1 MVKIRLRRIGAKHK
15 PLYRIVV
22 ADSESPRNGAFIEI
36 IGTYNP
42 LVEPESIVVKEDSAI
57 KWLEQGAQPTETA
70 YRLLVK
76 AGIMDKFTS
85 SHPTRKFRQSVRR
98 VTQKQKRKVKKLA
111 DKSTTEVISK

>member
-22 ADSESPRNGAFIEI
+22 ADSESPRGGAFIEV

-42 LVEPESIVVKEDSAI
+42 LVDPEGITVQEESAL

-70 YRLLVK
+70 YRLLAK
-76 AGIMDKFTS
+76 AGVMDKFKS
-85 SHPTRKFRQSVRR
+85 AHPTRKFRQAVQKT
-98 VTQKQKRKVKKLA
+98 TQKAKK
-111 DKSTTEVISK
+111 KSKKATTS